1 MSQAGIIS
9 VAASGGAIE
18 TINGDVG
25 SITGTTVTIYADNAA
40 LQAGSSVEFVN
51 SGTISTLVVTDSS
64 NNTIIGKGA
73 GNASLSGSDSVGLGT
88 NVLSAL
94 TTGSQN
100 SFGGYESGQKITS
113 GSFNSGWGLG
123 SLGELLTGS
132 FNIAYGYDSGTA
144 YESSESSNICIGN
157 PGVTGESNAVRI
169 GTQGSSTQEQNK
181 CFIAGIVGVTASN
194 PELVTINSST
204 GQLGVQALTQN
215 GLLFGGAS
223 NSVSQTSVVDN
234 GVVITSAGGVPETLA
249 NGTAGYVLTANSGAP
264 PSWQAASS
272 SNLTVTSVAVGASPY
287 TVLSTDQFL
296 AVQSTG
302 GAITIKLPNAPATGR
317 VIVIKDSTNDAATN
331 NISVTTV
338 GGTVTIDGQTT
349 YTMNVNY
356 QAISVVFDGSNYEV
370 F

>member
-73 GNASLSGSDSVGLGT
+73 GNASLSGNDSVGLGT

-94 TTGSQN
+94 TTGAQN

-181 CFIAGIVGVTASN
+181 CFIAGIVGVTVSN
-194 PELVTINSST
+194 QQFVTINSST
-204 GQLGVQALTQN
+204 GQLGVTTQ
-215 GLLFGGAS
+215 S
-223 NSVSQTSVVDN
+223 MPWSDTS
-234 GVVITSAGGVPETLA
+234 
-249 NGTAGYVLTANSGAP
+249 
-264 PSWQAASS
+264 
-272 SNLTVTSVAVGASPY
+272 
-287 TVLSTDQFL
+287 
-296 AVQSTG
+296 
-302 GAITIKLPNAPATGR
+302 
-317 VIVIKDSTNDAATN
+317 
-331 NISVTTV
+331 
-338 GGTVTIDGQTT
+338 GTVTAVANHGYFITASCTSTLPASPSEGDMVSYVVDTASTLTITGNTGQKIRVGAALSASAGTCANT
-349 YTMNVNY
+349 ARGDSITLVYRSTGATWFSLSGPQGIWN
-356 QAISVVFDGSNYEV
+356 IT
-370 F
+370 